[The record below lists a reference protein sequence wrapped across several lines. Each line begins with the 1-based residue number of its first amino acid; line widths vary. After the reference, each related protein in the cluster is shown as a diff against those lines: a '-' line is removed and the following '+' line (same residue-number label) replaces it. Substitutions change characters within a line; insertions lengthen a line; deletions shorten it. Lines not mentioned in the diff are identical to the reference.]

1 MKTRTYECVLVLD
14 PSLDADRTTE
24 QLKKFQEQILG
35 HRGEIRRWDRWGKK
49 RLAYEI
55 QRKQYGYYAVVT
67 FDGEA
72 TVVKSLD
79 RYVRLNQ
86 YILRHLIVVLDPRQ
100 VPPADPEAQLDAP
113 IEEKVPEQPKQPE
126 EIKTDDVDKQEDS
139 TEDKPSV
146 DIDKKEDSKE
156 DEPDVSEQT
165 EVPSEPEETSRDDA
179 TSESAEE
186 VS

>member
-1 MKTRTYECVLVLD
+1 MKARTYECVLVLD
-14 PSLDADRTTE
+14 PNLDADRTTE

-35 HRGEIRRWDRWGKK
+35 LNGEIRRWDRWGKK

-55 QRKQYGYYAVVT
+55 QRKQYGYYAIVV
-67 FDGEA
+67 FDGES

-86 YILRHLIVVLDPRQ
+86 YILRHLIVLLEPQR
-100 VPPADPEAQLDAP
+100 VPPADPSAQLDPP
-113 IEEKVPEQPKQPE
+113 IEEKAPEPPK
-126 EIKTDDVDKQEDS
+126 EIKTDDVDKKEDS
-139 TEDKPSV
+139 NIEDKPSV
-146 DIDKKEDSKE
+146 
-156 DEPDVSEQT
+156 SEQV
-165 EVPSEPEETSRDDA
+165 EVPSEPEEASGDDA

>member
-14 PSLDADRTTE
+14 PGLDADKTTD

-35 HRGEIRRWDRWGKK
+35 LRGEIRRWERWGKK

-55 QRKQYGYYAVVT
+55 QRKQYGYYAVVI
-67 FDGEA
+67 FDGES

-86 YILRHLIVVLDPRQ
+86 YILRHLIVVLEPRQ
-100 VPPADPEAQLDAP
+100 VPPADPSAQLDSP
-113 IEEKVPEQPKQPE
+113 MEEKVPKQPE
-126 EIKTDDVDKQEDS
+126 EIKTDDLDKKEGS

-146 DIDKKEDSKE
+146 
-156 DEPDVSEQT
+156 SEQA
-165 EVPSEPEETSRDDA
+165 EVPSEPEEASGDDA

>member
-14 PSLDADRTTE
+14 PGLDADKTTD

-35 HRGEIRRWDRWGKK
+35 LRGEIRRWDRWGKK

-55 QRKQYGYYAVVT
+55 QRKQYGYYAVVI
-67 FDGEA
+67 FDGES

-86 YILRHLIVVLDPRQ
+86 YILRHLIVVLEPRQ
-100 VPPADPEAQLDAP
+100 VPPADPSAQLDP
-113 IEEKVPEQPKQPE
+113 PMEEKAPEQPE
-126 EIKTDDVDKQEDS
+126 EIKTDDLDKKEGS

-146 DIDKKEDSKE
+146 
-156 DEPDVSEQT
+156 SEQA
-165 EVPSEPEETSRDDA
+165 EAPSEPEEALGDDA

>member
-14 PSLDADRTTE
+14 PGLDADKTTD

-35 HRGEIRRWDRWGKK
+35 LRGEIRRWERWGKK

-55 QRKQYGYYAVVT
+55 QRKQYGYYAVVI
-67 FDGEA
+67 FDGES

-86 YILRHLIVVLDPRQ
+86 YILRHLIVLLEPQR
-100 VPPADPEAQLDAP
+100 VPPADPSAQLDP
-113 IEEKVPEQPKQPE
+113 QREEKAPEQPE
-126 EIKTDDVDKQEDS
+126 EIKTDDLDKKEGS

-146 DIDKKEDSKE
+146 
-156 DEPDVSEQT
+156 SEQA
-165 EVPSEPEETSRDDA
+165 EAPSEPEEASGDDA

>member
-14 PSLDADRTTE
+14 PGLDADKTTD

-35 HRGEIRRWDRWGKK
+35 LRGEIRRWERWGKK

-55 QRKQYGYYAVVT
+55 QRKQYGYYAVVI
-67 FDGEA
+67 FDGES

-86 YILRHLIVVLDPRQ
+86 YILRHLIVVLEPRQ
-100 VPPADPEAQLDAP
+100 VPPADPSAQLDP
-113 IEEKVPEQPKQPE
+113 QIEEKAPEQPE
-126 EIKTDDVDKQEDS
+126 EIKTDDLDKKEGS

-146 DIDKKEDSKE
+146 
-156 DEPDVSEQT
+156 SEQA
-165 EVPSEPEETSRDDA
+165 EVPSEPEEASGDDA